1 MKFHTLKGRKVR
13 LGILSTLDFSREGL
27 VEHTPWV
34 WAQDR
39 IDGRLMT
46 AHALFPA
53 PKDWTIE
60 QVVAQL
66 ETFEPEGFC
75 FVGDLGGFAVGF
87 SISSTDGDILIFSNV
102 EKKS

>member
-1 MKFHTLKGRKVR
+1 MKFHTLKGTKVR

-27 VEHTPWV
+27 VEYSPWV

-39 IDGRLMT
+39 IDGRLMA

-53 PKDWTIE
+53 PRGWTIE
-60 QVVAQL
+60 QVVACL
-66 ETFEPEGFC
+66 EKFEPEGFC
-75 FVGDLGGFAVGF
+75 FVGDLGGLAVGF

-102 EKKS
+102 EK